1 MNTKAES
8 YIQTLSENKPKTRQ
22 NEILEVLKKHPNG
35 LTARE
40 ILHKLHKRE
49 MNYVRP
55 RITELIEAEKVI
67 ESGKKYDK
75 STNRN
80 VHIFKVVS

>member
-8 YIQTLSENKPKTRQ
+8 YIRTLSENKPLTRQ
-22 NEILEVLKKHPNG
+22 NEIFEILKKHPNG

-40 ILHKLHKRE
+40 ILYVLGKSE

-55 RITELIEAEKVI
+55 RLTELLKAEKVI
-67 ESGKKYDK
+67 ESGLKLDK
-75 STNRN
+75 DTNRT
-80 VHIFKVVS
+80 VHVFKVVS